1 MTNAWKNMNTADLY
15 GALSAPNPQ
24 KAMDELLRAKRAM
37 VLGANRKRVKV
48 GQKVMNEF
56 HRRLM
61 NYIEEYKEEYGPN
74 YREELKDLPNIWE
87 VFEDDEFKELIKEYM
102 EWCYD

>member
-1 MTNAWKNMNTADLY
+1 MNTADLY

-37 VLGANRKRVKV
+37 VLGANRCRIKA
-48 GQKVMNEF
+48 GYKVMNEF
-56 HRRLM
+56 HHRIM
-61 NYIEEYKEEYGPN
+61 DYIEEFKEGYGSN
-74 YREELKDLPNIWE
+74 YREELKELPGIFE
-87 VFEDDEFKELIKEYM
+87 VFDDDEFKELIKEYM